1 MKKRKTGTA
10 LVYFIC
16 ILLTAAAFFA
26 KDFVLYDFHMM
37 PSDYE
42 YKETDQERPMQADS
56 SVWFTYGPDREVQ
69 YGVSEG
75 ISADMLTLYAKTEA
89 EAVPVS
95 AEVYPRSG
103 RICLGM
109 WQLPRR

>member
-1 MKKRKTGTA
+1 
-10 LVYFIC
+10 
-16 ILLTAAAFFA
+16 
-26 KDFVLYDFHMM
+26 
-37 PSDYE
+37 
-42 YKETDQERPMQADS
+42 MQADS